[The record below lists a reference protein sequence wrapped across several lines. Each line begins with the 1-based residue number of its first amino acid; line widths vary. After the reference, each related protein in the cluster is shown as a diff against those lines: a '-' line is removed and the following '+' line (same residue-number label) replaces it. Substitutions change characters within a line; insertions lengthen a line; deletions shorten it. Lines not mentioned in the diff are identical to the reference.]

1 MIKDLYIENFKCFN
15 KIKIDDIKKINF
27 LVGKNNSG
35 KTTILEALMLILS
48 ESRIN
53 VIENIKTISRFKE
66 NKTEIKTLFYN
77 FDYNNNINFN
87 YNKYDNTSYNINIS
101 PVLKD
106 NKIPKDDNIELNYNT
121 IINNDDTIEEKKL
134 NIPNINNTI
143 YMMNKKADNIGNRE
157 ETYITSNIEYNTL
170 TAYLIEIL
178 KNKNEE
184 PIIEMLSFFNKNI
197 KAINVLNNDIYINI
211 EGMNKLV
218 ILNLMGEGL
227 KKYLSIILPIAAN
240 KNNVILADDI
250 ASSLDNETA
259 KYLFKSILNLSRNN
273 DIQMFFTINNYETL
287 KLLHET
293 INNNEEFNDIKDSI
307 NIINIA
313 NTEEE
318 GFKSYNYNVDSA
330 REFVENNSNQQ

>member
-1 MIKDLYIENFKCFN
+1 MDFIMIKDLYIENFKCFN

-121 IINNDDTIEEKKL
+121 IINNDDSIEEKKL
-134 NIPNINNTI
+134 NIPNNNVEI
-143 YMMNKKADNIGNRE
+143 KKAILVLKVEFLAHTKSKVNMGANIAQSQKRLIKIIAMVNMVF
-157 ETYITSNIEYNTL
+157 STL
-170 TAYLIEIL
+170 
-178 KNKNEE
+178 
-184 PIIEMLSFFNKNI
+184 FF
-197 KAINVLNNDIYINI
+197 VLVSPHIS
-211 EGMNKLV
+211 
-218 ILNLMGEGL
+218 
-227 KKYLSIILPIAAN
+227 KKHKQS
-240 KNNVILADDI
+240 V
-250 ASSLDNETA
+250 
-259 KYLFKSILNLSRNN
+259 KSIFSP
-273 DIQMFFTINNYETL
+273 
-287 KLLHET
+287 
-293 INNNEEFNDIKDSI
+293 
-307 NIINIA
+307 
-313 NTEEE
+313 
-318 GFKSYNYNVDSA
+318 
-330 REFVENNSNQQ
+330 

>member
-27 LVGKNNSG
+27 LIGKNNSG
-35 KTTILEALMLILS
+35 KTTILETLMLILS

-101 PVLKD
+101 PILKD

-143 YMMNKKADNIGNRE
+143 YMMNKKIDNIGNRE
-157 ETYITSNIEYNTL
+157 ETYIQSSIEYHTL

-178 KNKNEE
+178 KSKNEE

-211 EGMNKLV
+211 EGMNELV

-240 KNNVILADDI
+240 KNNLILADDI

-273 DIQMFFTINNYETL
+273 DMQILLKINNYETL
-287 KLLHET
+287 KLLHEI
-293 INNNEEFNDIKDSI
+293 INNSEEFNDIKESI

-318 GFKSYNYNVDSA
+318 GFKSYNYNIDNVK
-330 REFVENNSNQQ
+330 ELF

>member
-15 KIKIDDIKKINF
+15 KIKIDNFKKINF
-27 LVGKNNSG
+27 LAGKNNLG
-35 KTTILEALMLILS
+35 KTTILETLMLILS

-53 VIENIKTISRFKE
+53 IIENIKTISRVKE

-101 PVLKD
+101 PILKD
-106 NKIPKDDNIELNYNT
+106 NKIHNDNNIELNYNT
-121 IINNDDTIEEKKL
+121 IINNDDSIEEKKL

-143 YMMNKKADNIGNRE
+143 YMMGRKAENIGNRE
-157 ETYITSNIEYNTL
+157 ETYIASTIEYHTL

-184 PIIEMLSFFNKNI
+184 PIIEMLSFFNNNI
-197 KAINVLNNDIYINI
+197 KSINVLNNNIYLNI
-211 EGMNKLV
+211 EGMNELL

-250 ASSLDNETA
+250 SSSLDNDTA

-273 DIQMFFTINNYETL
+273 DMQMFFTINNYDTL
-287 KLLHET
+287 KLLYKT
-293 INNNEEFNDIKDSI
+293 VNDSEEFNDIKDSI
-307 NIINIA
+307 NIINIT
-313 NTEEE
+313 NTEE
-318 GFKSYNYNVDSA
+318 GVKSYNYNIDNVN
-330 REFVENNSNQQ
+330 ELL